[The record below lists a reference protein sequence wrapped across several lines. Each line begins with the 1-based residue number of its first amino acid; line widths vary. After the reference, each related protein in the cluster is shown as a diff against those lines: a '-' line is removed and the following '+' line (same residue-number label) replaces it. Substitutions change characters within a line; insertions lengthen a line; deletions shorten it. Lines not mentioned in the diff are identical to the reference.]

1 MPRAPPSRAKR
12 RLIYTVTCARL
23 TELTQLESEALFIF
37 ERNSRSH
44 VHTRQSRVSF

>member
-12 RLIYTVTCARL
+12 RLIHTLTYTRL
-23 TELTQLESEALFIF
+23 AELILLGLEAIFIF

-44 VHTRQSRVSF
+44 VHTRQSRVCF